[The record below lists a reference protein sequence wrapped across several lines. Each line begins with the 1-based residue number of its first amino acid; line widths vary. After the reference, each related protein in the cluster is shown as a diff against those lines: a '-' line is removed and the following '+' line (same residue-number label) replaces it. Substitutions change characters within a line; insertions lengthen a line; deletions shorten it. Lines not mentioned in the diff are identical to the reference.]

1 MSAGHASILQYTA
14 LHLAGYDVTLDGLR
28 AFRQL
33 GSRTPGHPERGH
45 TAGVEVT
52 TDPLGQ
58 DISMAVGLGVAERML
73 AARFNRPGH
82 TVVDHRTWVIASDGD
97 MMEGVSSEAGSLAR
111 ALGLDRLTVVYAD
124 NHISIEGSTD
134 LAFCEQVAERYRA

>member
-1 MSAGHASILQYTA
+1 
-14 LHLAGYDVTLDGLR
+14 
-28 AFRQL
+28 
-33 GSRTPGHPERGH
+33 
-45 TAGVEVT
+45 
-52 TDPLGQ
+52 
-58 DISMAVGLGVAERML
+58 MAVGLGVAERML